1 MIYMSTRKL
10 DYYLDEV
17 VMTIRSDHLP
27 LKRFLEH
34 KTKNSKVDNWS
45 LDITHYNLQFEYVKG
60 IKNTLADTMSRLVQL
75 DPTIKQEPEP
85 EGYQF
90 GQPFKKELVEEVVA
104 TVQGGTDS
112 ENEPIP
118 LDPKIT
124 WGVTPTELKEM
135 QSKDKLCTRI
145 MSQMAKQGE
154 KALHPYYLEGGVL
167 RKYVYDTKQWFETMV
182 VLQSLRG
189 ILLKLSHD
197 DLGHNGTART
207 YMLLRQS

>member
-1 MIYMSTRKL
+1 M
-10 DYYLDEV
+10 
-17 VMTIRSDHLP
+17 
-27 LKRFLEH
+27 
-34 KTKNSKVDNWS
+34 
-45 LDITHYNLQFEYVKG
+45 
-60 IKNTLADTMSRLVQL
+60 
-75 DPTIKQEPEP
+75 
-85 EGYQF
+85 
-90 GQPFKKELVEEVVA
+90 
-104 TVQGGTDS
+104 VQGGTDS
-112 ENEPIP
+112 KNEPIP

-154 KALHPYYLEGGVL
+154 KVLHPYYLEGGVL